1 MFSTRIDEMEWMPYC
16 MAILCNLA
24 RRSKSVCSRIKKS
37 VCFSDPSATAFT
49 HLHFFQTSY
58 KAFSRRVIKL
68 LSHDSRIVVVSS
80 LVLVGY
86 LEEKVRDMVRKYSL
100 LEWTTATISFLPMV
114 SQMEENNSMCG
125 TANLSLPGMLRCIHV

>member
-1 MFSTRIDEMEWMPYC
+1 MRVFRTREIEVEWLPYC

-24 RRSKSVCSRIKKS
+24 RRSKSVCGRIKKS
-37 VCFSDPSATAFT
+37 VWFAFLFMHT
-49 HLHFFQTSY
+49 CIILSSIDSRTFQSSY

-86 LEEKVRDMVRKYSL
+86 LEEKVRDMVCSC
-100 LEWTTATISFLPMV
+100 TIIF
-114 SQMEENNSMCG
+114 
-125 TANLSLPGMLRCIHV
+125 